1 MIQSKPVTLTDVQL
15 QFQQWRSTKTAGAK
29 IPDLL
34 WELTAK
40 LLASQAYKITN
51 IGKALGISTRQ
62 FRDKFPGHVKTKSKI
77 SSVKPKTPSTFV
89 QAPLNTVFMPSS
101 PVPQLVIEKANGT
114 KLSFSTVD
122 QAQFALLIHTLMEQ
136 SL

>member
-1 MIQSKPVTLTDVQL
+1 MNQAKPVTLTDVQL

-40 LLASQAYKITN
+40 LLASRAYKVTN
-51 IGKALGISTRQ
+51 IGKALGISTKQ
-62 FRDKFPGHVKTKSKI
+62 FRDKFPGHFKTQSKVFSI
-77 SSVKPKTPSTFV
+77 KPKTPNTFV

-114 KLSFSTVD
+114 KLSFSTMD
-122 QAQFALLIHTLMEQ
+122 QGQFALLINIFMEQ